1 MEESIKRIFS
11 MKSSMKYRE
20 YIEILKKL
28 KEKNFHQE
36 YMVIYEDIKAKGER
50 NGKSR

>member
-1 MEESIKRIFS
+1 
-11 MKSSMKYRE
+11 MKSSMQYRE

-36 YMVIYEDIKAKGER
+36 YYLPKKSFFDRIKNNIYLR
-50 NGKSR
+50 TSNL

>member
-11 MKSSMKYRE
+11 MKSSMQYSE